1 MRELMAK
8 YRQAFGI
15 PFAERVKLAKE
26 IWTIAVDEVWTIG
39 TVGLSPDIQGVRVAK
54 TSLGNL
60 PARQWVSAV
69 SDNPQISHP
78 ETFYFK

>member
-1 MRELMAK
+1 
-8 YRQAFGI
+8 
-15 PFAERVKLAKE
+15 
-26 IWTIAVDEVWTIG
+26 
-39 TVGLSPDIQGVRVAK
+39 VRVAK
-54 TSLGNL
+54 TNMGNL